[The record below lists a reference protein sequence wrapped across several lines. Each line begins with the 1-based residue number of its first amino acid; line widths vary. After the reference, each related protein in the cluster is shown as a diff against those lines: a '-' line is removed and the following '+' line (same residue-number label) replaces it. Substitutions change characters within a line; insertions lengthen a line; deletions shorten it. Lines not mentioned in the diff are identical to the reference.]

1 MDSIVGIVLDVID
14 MVLDAVFNPIFDKL
28 AAGIKK
34 ALTGT
39 DTPNGFS
46 LCSSI

>member
-1 MDSIVGIVLDVID
+1 MDFVVGTVFDVID

-34 ALTGT
+34 ESTYEDGH
-39 DTPNGFS
+39 PKRV
-46 LCSSI
+46 